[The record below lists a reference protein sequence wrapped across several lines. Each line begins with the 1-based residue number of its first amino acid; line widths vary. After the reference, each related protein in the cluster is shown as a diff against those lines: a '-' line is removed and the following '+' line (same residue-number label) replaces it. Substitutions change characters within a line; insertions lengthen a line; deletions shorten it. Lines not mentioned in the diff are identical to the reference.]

1 MFATISES
9 IQLFPHPPCELST
22 FLTRMFSLQADTL
35 HSGEYDGDAIDEADE
50 RRNRRAMSLSF
61 ASNM

>member
-22 FLTRMFSLQADTL
+22 WRMFSLQADTL